1 MGTLERLQNSI
12 FEFLRGI
19 NDLRFADIKKDT
31 LRDLNGKAEG
41 LRINIVSP
49 LPKSASKYAAGPT
62 FSEVEIAVEISRDD
76 NVAVRAPSLLT
87 SAEMVSRAFH
97 NWTPPVNCGFGRIS
111 LAAQNP
117 WEKSRPDKIKII
129 FNAQSI
135 LQ

>member
-62 FSEVEIAVEISRDD
+62 FSEVEIAVEISRRRQCR
-76 NVAVRAPSLLT
+76 RARSL
-87 SAEMVSRAFH
+87 SAHIGRNGFPRASQLDASRKL
-97 NWTPPVNCGFGRIS
+97 RIRENKPCRPKS
-111 LAAQNP
+111 VG
-117 WEKSRPDKIKII
+117 EKQTR
-129 FNAQSI
+129 
-135 LQ
+135 